1 MRIYY
6 DGGDPMSFKEHVDSM
21 IRIAQGQM
29 TTGIKLSR

>member
-21 IRIAQGQM
+21 IRIAQGQDDD
-29 TTGIKLSR
+29 RY